1 MSRLSA
7 TLSVLILAAAVAG
20 AQKPEAPVSESN
32 PLLKEWA
39 TPFGVPPFTEIKPE
53 HFIPAFRAGIEAQRR
68 EVEAI
73 ASSAAAPTF
82 ANAVEALEQSGVL
95 VEKVGL
101 VFRSLAASETNDA
114 LQAANREAAPMLAAH
129 ADDVRMN
136 RRLFARLKAVW
147 DQRDRLGLAGPQRK
161 LVDDTYK
168 DFVRSGANLDEAA
181 QARLRAINAE
191 LSSLGV
197 AFDENQLH
205 DTNAYRLVI
214 ERREDLAG
222 LSADVVAAAA
232 DAATAATLP
241 RKWVFG
247 LQSPSIWPFLSYADN
262 RGLRQKILAA
272 YTSRCDHGDSWD
284 NKKNAA
290 RQAALRLERSTL
302 LGYKTFADFALEE
315 AMAKKP
321 AAVYDLLNRLWAPA
335 REMAIKEAAAL
346 QEMGAKTQP
355 GFTLEAADWR
365 YYTEKLRKTRFDL
378 DEEALRPY
386 FSLDRVLDG
395 AFALAGKL
403 YGLAFVRRTDLPVY
417 HADVATFEVKDRD
430 GSHLG
435 ILYTDFYPR
444 PGKNAGAWSDIFRKQ
459 WVMAGRDIRPLATVV
474 CNFPRAVGGRPSQIG
489 LEDVE
494 TLFHEFGHAL
504 HSLVSRVPY
513 RSLNHVPT
521 DFVELPSQIMEN
533 WALEPEVLKLYATHY
548 KTGAVIPVALVE
560 KIKKLPSVRDAS
572 PYLSFRIRSQKDG
585 HIFVIGGFDPSR
597 SVSVSST
604 TCAPTD
610 IVQGRFLEP
619 GDRGKAMLESN
630 YAAAQN
636 LKVGDRIRIGT
647 HDLEV
652 ICIVNPAVRPAKA
665 DLYLHIEDARKIIKE
680 RVNPGSFPDDAVN
693 EVLVEAKGSR
703 TMDAA
708 LTGIGMVN
716 TGFKAF
722 GFACWRP
729 AAKALGMG
737 EKAVAFL
744 LVVILVAL
752 FLFIGKTQFASV
764 VERDHDLGILKVVG
778 WSKHNIVMQIVIE
791 SLLVSV
797 TGCLIGF
804 VIAGI
809 VVFLVPLKA
818 VTDFP
823 VSTGVVISPFLL
835 LGTLLVAVAGGVLV
849 SILPALAAAR
859 RNPAESLRR
868 L

>member
-560 KIKKLPSVRDAS
+560 KIKKTQTFNQGFITAEYLAACLLDMDWHTLATTAPQDATAFDKAAMDKIRLLPEIVVRYRTPYFSHVFGEGGSYASGYYSYIWSEVLDKDAFEAFKENG
-572 PYLSFRIRSQKDG
+572 L
-585 HIFVIGGFDPSR
+585 FDQ
-597 SVSVSST
+597 
-604 TCAPTD
+604 PT
-610 IVQGRFLEP
+610 
-619 GDRGKAMLESN
+619 
-630 YAAAQN
+630 AAAFRV
-636 LKVGDRIRIGT
+636 L
-647 HDLEV
+647 LE
-652 ICIVNPAVRPAKA
+652 KGGS
-665 DLYLHIEDARKIIKE
+665 EDA
-680 RVNPGSFPDDAVN
+680 
-693 EVLVEAKGSR
+693 
-703 TMDAA
+703 MA
-708 LTGIGMVN
+708 LY
-716 TGFKAF
+716 KAF
-722 GFACWRP
+722 RGREP
-729 AAKALGMG
+729 
-737 EKAVAFL
+737 
-744 LVVILVAL
+744 
-752 FLFIGKTQFASV
+752 S
-764 VERDHDLGILKVVG
+764 
-778 WSKHNIVMQIVIE
+778 IE
-791 SLLVSV
+791 PL
-797 TGCLIGF
+797 
-804 VIAGI
+804 
-809 VVFLVPLKA
+809 LKA
-818 VTDFP
+818 R
-823 VSTGVVISPFLL
+823 GLK
-835 LGTLLVAVAGGVLV
+835 
-849 SILPALAAAR
+849 
-859 RNPAESLRR
+859 
-868 L
+868 